1 MRSCAACGT
10 ILVMPAYLD
19 PKIAHDAEAAIE
31 NAKRVRA
38 AHARRSRRGAPQRES
53 DIKIALD
60 RLKTAMKPL
69 RSEIGRFP
77 YGPDTEVAEQNRK
90 IIIDLSQDIQR
101 ERRKLWKMQK
111 HGQ

>member
-1 MRSCAACGT
+1 
-10 ILVMPAYLD
+10 MPAHLD
-19 PKIAHDAEAAIE
+19 PKVTHDAEAAIE

-38 AHARRSRRGAPQRES
+38 AHARRSRRGSPRREQ
-53 DIKIALD
+53 DINIALD

-77 YGPDTEVAEQNRK
+77 YGPDTEKAEQNRK
-90 IIIDLSQDIQR
+90 IITDLSGDIQK

-111 HGQ
+111 HG

>member
-1 MRSCAACGT
+1 
-10 ILVMPAYLD
+10 MPAHLD
-19 PKIAHDAEAAIE
+19 PKITHDAEAAIE

-53 DIKIALD
+53 DIRIALD
-60 RLKTAMKPL
+60 RLKVAMKPL

-77 YGPDTEVAEQNRK
+77 YGPDTDAAEQNRK
-90 IIIDLSQDIQR
+90 IIVALSADIQK

-111 HGQ
+111 HGT